1 MCWKY
6 KQVKVI
12 NLYDWS
18 FYLASVFF
26 VMGLLVSQPFLFFFF
41 FLYKHFIMTYVVK
54 GFHPCPADSCSP
66 GTVASQHAGYSDSFL
81 NTDSWDPFCIYWSWR
96 DFMKKLSGQ
105 REWGCW
111 QFPLECGCRCQGN
124 QISLV
129 VKGIRPFVCTCSQ
142 NICSVHGNN
151 ACGNNHH
158 LVFLV
163 LTQCLLWNYRW

>member
-1 MCWKY
+1 MIERFIL
-6 KQVKVI
+6 QV
-12 NLYDWS
+12 YC
-18 FYLASVFF
+18 
-26 VMGLLVSQPFLFFFF
+26 LLWFSWYHNPFSFFFYINT
-41 FLYKHFIMTYVVK
+41 LLWHMLSRAFILALLT
-54 GFHPCPADSCSP
+54 
-66 GTVASQHAGYSDSFL
+66 HAPLVLLLPNSDSFL

-151 ACGNNHH
+151 ACGYKHH